1 MLNNKT
7 VLVNGC
13 SFSRG
18 PNAWP
23 YHLQKIYDFNLVN
36 LAQAGAGNSY
46 IQESTIEEISSR
58 AYDFVIIMWTGLAR
72 MDFKVEDITQFKNSK
87 YTSQYQKTR
96 NDWPQKNIYPVNDQ
110 DYVDDN
116 WAFGCGFI
124 NNEQAMVNANLF
136 NGLYKHMDLQQFV
149 YHALIKMISLQ
160 SFLKAQNIPYV
171 FTFYN
176 DYVEDLK
183 TNKLYDLLDQ
193 NNIFASENIFALA
206 QKYNDLDDTN
216 HPMDKTHAEWATLLK
231 DFINA

>member
-18 PNAWP
+18 PNSWP

-46 IQESTIEEISSR
+46 IHESTIEEISYR

-72 MDFKVEDITQFKNSK
+72 MDFKVENITQFKNSK

-96 NDWPQKNIYPVNDQ
+96 NDWPQKTIYPVNDQ
-110 DYVDDN
+110 DYVDDS
-116 WAFGCGFI
+116 WVFGCGFM
-124 NNEQAMVNANLF
+124 NNEQTMVNANLF
-136 NGLYKHMDLQQFV
+136 NGLYKHMDIQQFV

-183 TNKLYDLLDQ
+183 TNKLYELLDQ
-193 NNIFASENIFALA
+193 NNIFAGENIFTLA